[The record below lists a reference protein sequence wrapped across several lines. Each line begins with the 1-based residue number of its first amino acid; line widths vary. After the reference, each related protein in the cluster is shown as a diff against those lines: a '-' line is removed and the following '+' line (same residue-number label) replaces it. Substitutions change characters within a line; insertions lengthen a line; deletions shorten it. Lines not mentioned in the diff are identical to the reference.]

1 MKKAIFLAAAIL
13 LFGCN
18 QSPQNESSSAAPN
31 MTFGGWSGTVDD
43 NSMESQMTRKLMT
56 KYTEGNFRDIADMI
70 SDDSKEYFFNDVAVD
85 KEGWLSAAEGHH
97 DLFDT
102 IANDKV
108 QAVNLTTARF
118 DNGSVWSLAWFQW
131 TGKGKFTGE
140 EVKIYV
146 HHGFRFE
153 GDKIVAAYHFFDP
166 SLFDREIAASKK
178 E

>member
-1 MKKAIFLAAAIL
+1 MKKAIYLAAAIL

-18 QSPQNESSSAAPN
+18 QIPQIESSSAAPD
-31 MTFGGWSGTVDD
+31 MTFGGWSGTLDD

-102 IANDKV
+102 IANDKF

-166 SLFDREIAASKK
+166 SLFNREIAASKK

>member
-1 MKKAIFLAAAIL
+1 MKKVIL
-13 LFGCN
+13 FAGLIVLFSCN
-18 QSPQNESSSAAPN
+18 QASQSDSSSTVPN

-43 NSMESQMTRKLMT
+43 NSVESQMTRKLMK

-70 SDDSKEYFFNDVAVD
+70 SDDSKEYFFNDGAVD

-97 DLFDT
+97 DLFED

-118 DNGSVWSLAWFQW
+118 DNGSVWSLAWFIW

-153 GDKIVAAYHFFDP
+153 DDKIVAAYHFFDP
-166 SLFDREIAASKK
+166 TLFNREIDASKK
-178 E
+178 Q